1 MFNFATMSQ
10 MGNSLGGS
18 PVAAAM
24 ARRSSADGSD
34 SAGHEG
40 KRIKLHH
47 ARIQLPT
54 FSVLG

>member
-1 MFNFATMSQ
+1 MAI
-10 MGNSLGGS
+10 
-18 PVAAAM
+18 AM
-24 ARRSSADGSD
+24 ARRSADGFD

-40 KRIKLHH
+40 KRIKLHQ